1 MVLVFPVLTILVPEP
16 FGARWAAQHLA
27 SSLPPDIK
35 AESERNG
42 RYLWIIKYLFLSGF
56 VIWIALRTSLISQTL
71 GLRSNQV
78 FLSLTWGILGGV
90 FLLLFRAGYR
100 IAIPRMRGIELQ
112 YPLLEGP
119 KALWLVIFFLGGFSE
134 ELWRGWCIAASYE
147 TQRDI
152 THAIIWI
159 SISFAAGR
167 LGGLPGRIHGEVV
180 DVACEALTGAF
191 LACLFIFSGSVFST
205 SVASVIYYT
214 GLLYYLRRSSTL
226 APQQTLDPS
235 LTTQTPLGSSKPG
248 RDYSERPS
256 MGLLNA
262 DPHLPKCPDCG
273 VGLPY
278 ARIDIV
284 KPFECPFCRN
294 KLFVS
299 PEYNKKIRRACTVLS
314 FTLGVLFAL
323 VRNNIVLFL
332 WSPVIGFVL
341 IPIAPIFCKR
351 FFPPKIEDYASEAT
365 KARYLAL

>member
-1 MVLVFPVLTILVPEP
+1 VVLVFPVLTILVPEP
-16 FGARWAAQHLA
+16 FGARWAVQHNA
-27 SSLPPDIK
+27 FYLPPDIK
-35 AESERNG
+35 AQSERNG
-42 RYLWIIKYLFLSGF
+42 RYLWIIKYLFLIFF
-56 VIWIALRTSLISQTL
+56 VRWMALHYSLMSQTL
-71 GLRSNQV
+71 GPRFNQV
-78 FLSLTWGILGGV
+78 LISLSWGILGGI
-90 FLLLFRAGYR
+90 LLILFRAAYR
-100 IAIPRMRGIELQ
+100 VVILGMGSIERQ
-112 YPLLEGP
+112 YPLLTGP
-119 KALWLVIFFLGGFSE
+119 KGFWLASFVLGGLSE
-134 ELWRGWCIAASYE
+134 ELWRGFCIAATYE

-191 LACLFIFSGSVFST
+191 LACLFIFSGSVITTF
-205 SVASVIYYT
+205 VASVSYYT
-214 GLLYYLRRSSTL
+214 YLFYYLRRSSTL

-235 LTTQTPLGSSKPG
+235 LTTQTPLGSSNPG

-256 MGLLNA
+256 MGLLKA
-262 DPHLPKCPDCG
+262 DPHSPKCPDCG

-314 FTLGVLFAL
+314 FTLGIIVAL
-323 VRNNIVLFL
+323 VRNNIVLFR
-332 WSPVIGFVL
+332 WSPI
-341 IPIAPIFCKR
+341 I
-351 FFPPKIEDYASEAT
+351 
-365 KARYLAL
+365 

>member
-16 FGARWAAQHLA
+16 FGARWAVQHNA
-27 SSLPPDIK
+27 FYLPPDIK
-35 AESERNG
+35 AQSERNG
-42 RYLWIIKYLFLSGF
+42 RYLWIIKYLFLIFF
-56 VIWIALRTSLISQTL
+56 VRWMALHYSLMSQTL
-71 GLRSNQV
+71 GPRFNQV
-78 FLSLTWGILGGV
+78 LISLASFVLGG
-90 FLLLFRAGYR
+90 L
-100 IAIPRMRGIELQ
+100 
-112 YPLLEGP
+112 
-119 KALWLVIFFLGGFSE
+119 SE
-134 ELWRGWCIAASYE
+134 ELWRGFCIAATYE

-191 LACLFIFSGSVFST
+191 LACLFIFSGSVITTF
-205 SVASVIYYT
+205 VASVSYYT
-214 GLLYYLRRSSTL
+214 YLFYYLRRSSTL

-235 LTTQTPLGSSKPG
+235 LTTQTPLGSSNPG

-256 MGLLNA
+256 MGLLKA
-262 DPHLPKCPDCG
+262 DPHSPKCPDCG

-314 FTLGVLFAL
+314 FTLGIIVAL

-332 WSPVIGFVL
+332 WSPIIGFFLV
-341 IPIAPIFCKR
+341 PIAPIFCKR

-365 KARYLAL
+365 KARYLDL